1 MLLRRKHLKLLLTAV
16 ALLSPAAAADPSQL
30 TREQQEQFLLRAKV
44 IRSETLSVG
53 ITNSQRV
60 TLDDGRLTHDAQFQ
74 SVDIFK
80 PRYETGSGTEINFRD
95 SYKFNI
101 AAYRLDKLLGLNMVP
116 VSVERKVA
124 GKTGAVTWWVDDVL
138 MDEMTRTQ
146 RKIVPPDKDR
156 WNRQMWIVRVFDQL
170 IANTDR
176 NLGNL
181 VITKDWTLW
190 MIDHTRA
197 FRTATDLPNPKNLE
211 KCDRV
216 LLERLRALD
225 PAIVQREL
233 QPYLTKM
240 EMAGL
245 LARRAKLVAFFDEKC
260 AREGQGAALFEYLSQ
275 RDAHVAGG
283 ARVMPA
289 AAPK

>member
-1 MLLRRKHLKLLLTAV
+1 MRVLRLAPVACLMVVSAQDRNTCGPDWTNDQKEKFLL
-16 ALLSPAAAADPSQL
+16 AAAIDSRRSAPRGVTDSV
-30 TREQQEQFLLRAKV
+30 RAKLKA
-44 IRSETLSVG
+44 SDCL
-53 ITNSQRV
+53 
-60 TLDDGRLTHDAQFQ
+60 HDAHIQHIDEWKLSFQ
-74 SVDIFK
+74 TQ
-80 PRYETGSGTEINFRD
+80 RGTEFNFRD
-95 SYKFNI
+95 SYKFNV
-101 AAYRLDKLLGLNMVP
+101 AAYLLDRILDLHMIPPSVP
-116 VSVERKVA
+116 RNYQGRSA
-124 GKTGAVTWWVDDVL
+124 AFTWWVDDFL

>member
-138 MDEMTRTQ
+138 MMEKDRYLKRIE
-146 RKIVPPDKDR
+146 PPDQEA
-156 WNRQMWIVRVFDQL
+156 WNRQIYQARVFSQL
-170 IANTDR
+170 VANTDP
-176 NLGNL
+176 NLGNFL
-181 VITKDWTLW
+181 ITKNWTLW
-190 MIDHTRA
+190 TIDFTRA
-197 FRTATDLPNPKNLE
+197 FRAQKDLM
-211 KCDRV
+211 
-216 LLERLRALD
+216 D
-225 PAIVQREL
+225 PREL
-233 QPYLTKM
+233 TCIDPRFQQALKGLSEEAVKRDTGRYLGNW
-240 EMAGL
+240 EVEGL
-245 LARRAKLVAFFDEKC
+245 LARRDKIVEFFERKAAEQGEGKAFC
-260 AREGQGAALFEYLSQ
+260 QGRFE
-275 RDAHVAGG
+275 
-283 ARVMPA
+283 P
-289 AAPK
+289 